1 MAETLGSLCDK
12 LTIVKIKQYHVEDKV
27 KKSSLLTQEKQLI
40 EEIDFYIGDAFSGV
54 IPLEKITF
62 ASNKVFKEKGNETRE
77 FSGGIGDMI
86 SELSHINCSLWHE
99 QERVYDFESVPVNEK
114 DMVVKKLAIL
124 NLERN
129 KCIDEINRQL
139 HQLLNKS

>member
-1 MAETLGSLCDK
+1 
-12 LTIVKIKQYHVEDKV
+12 
-27 KKSSLLTQEKQLI
+27 
-40 EEIDFYIGDAFSGV
+40 
-54 IPLEKITF
+54 
-62 ASNKVFKEKGNETRE
+62 
-77 FSGGIGDMI
+77 MI

-139 HQLLNKS
+139 HQLLNPDFPL

>member
-12 LTIVKIKQYHVEDKV
+12 LTIVKIKQFHVEDNV
-27 KKSSLLTQEKQLI
+27 KISSLLTQEKQLI
-40 EEIDFYIGDAFSGV
+40 EEIDCYISDAVDGV

-77 FSGGIGDMI
+77 FSGDIGDI
-86 SELSHINCSLWHE
+86 FSELSNINCTLWHE
-99 QERVYDFESVPVNEK
+99 QEKVYDFESVPVKEK
-114 DMVVKKLAIL
+114 NIVVKKLAIL

-129 KCIDEINRQL
+129 KCIDEINRQF